1 MKRMT
6 FLSVDLGNQVL
17 SNRQCLFGFNEKKK
31 IETKQRKI
39 WDNREIEKYRQ
50 KKWKKTD
57 DEGFSENLRKIK
69 MK

>member
-1 MKRMT
+1 MKVCFSELFHLNFKSMKRMT

-31 IETKQRKI
+31 KIETKQRKI

-50 KKWKKTD
+50 KK
-57 DEGFSENLRKIK
+57 
-69 MK
+69 